1 MGHQT
6 HVSFA
11 FLRSRLR
18 LLLHTLYPSFVF
30 RHTVCRPLSL
40 LSVAFVISLI
50 TIGAYLVVPFTLLP
64 LLATQ
69 PWATAFWLLTFCWC
83 ITCTFLSYFLTA
95 TAIPGRVP
103 TSWRPQAWQ
112 REISSTARVSTTVP
126 SDDTIVATTH
136 PVPPPDVISAGT
148 SMLRPD
154 GRYRF
159 CIHCKVFKPD
169 RTHHCST
176 CQECVLQMDHHC
188 PFTGNSCIGLLN
200 RKFFILFLYY
210 ATLSCAL
217 VAGLAPR
224 TLLKHVLTFDSS
236 ITPMSIGWSVV
247 LLMGYILCLLHAVA
261 LALFS
266 AFHTYLVL
274 KNRTTI
280 ENHEQRQPSHVEV
293 LRRMD
298 RGRLENW
305 NATFGPHPW
314 LWFVPISYGRS
325 ADPMQW
331 HFTNQS
337 HTLPPSRGADD
348 HV

>member
-18 LLLHTLYPSFVF
+18 LLSHTLYPSFVF
-30 RHTVCRPLSL
+30 RHAVCRPLSL
-40 LSVAFVISLI
+40 LSIAFVVALI

-64 LLATQ
+64 LLATE
-69 PWATAFWLLTFCWC
+69 PWVTAFWLLTFCWC
-83 ITCTFLSYFLTA
+83 IACTFLSYFLTA
-95 TAIPGRVP
+95 TAVPGRVP

-112 REISSTARVSTTVP
+112 HELSSTKRVSTTIP
-126 SDDTIVATTH
+126 SDDAVVTTIH

-159 CIHCKVFKPD
+159 CVHCKVFKPD

-188 PFTGNSCIGLLN
+188 PFTGNSCVGLLN

-210 ATLSCAL
+210 ATLSCTL
-217 VAGLAPR
+217 VAALAPR
-224 TLLKHVLTFDSS
+224 ALLKHILTFDSS
-236 ITPMSIGWSVV
+236 VTPMSIGWSVV
-247 LLMGYILCLLHAVA
+247 LLMGYILCLLHAIA

-280 ENHEQRQPSHVEV
+280 ENHEPRQPSHVEV

-298 RGRLENW
+298 RGRLDNW

-314 LWFVPISYGRS
+314 LWFVPISYGRP

-331 HFTNQS
+331 HVTKQP
-337 HTLPPSRGADD
+337 HALPSLRAADD